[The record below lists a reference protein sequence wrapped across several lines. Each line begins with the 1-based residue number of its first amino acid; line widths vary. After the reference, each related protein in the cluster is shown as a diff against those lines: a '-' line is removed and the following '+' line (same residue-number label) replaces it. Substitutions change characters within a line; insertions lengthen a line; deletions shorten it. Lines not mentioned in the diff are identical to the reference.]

1 MRRLSSLGVAV
12 LALGLVLV
20 PAALAANPD
29 INHFRDVGTDSD
41 PDFCGTGKTVD
52 IAFDVRGTEWFAPNQ
67 KNTVY
72 RNVTQGAVWFTNPL
86 NGKSVLNR
94 FAGPFAITVS
104 GDPNGLHFEDFTN
117 RGLPEQLKL
126 EGRKVI
132 LRDAGFI
139 TFRDSYDGDTFLGTE
154 IIVNRGPHPEAD
166 SDFELFCEVMT
177 DALDL

>member
-1 MRRLSSLGVAV
+1 MRRLSSLGLAV

-29 INHFRDVGTDSD
+29 INHFRNVGTDSD

-67 KNTVY
+67 QNTVY
-72 RNVTQGAVWFTNPL
+72 RNVTQGTVWFTNPL

-132 LRDAGFI
+132 LRDAGSSPSA
-139 TFRDSYDGDTFLGTE
+139 TATTATRSWAPRSSSTE
-154 IIVNRGPHPEAD
+154 ARIPRRTAT
-166 SDFELFCEVMT
+166 SSCS
-177 DALDL
+177 AR